1 MMDLIRETV
10 GSPFGFQIGD
20 HCQTL
25 YKELGGTGDLK
36 GMYITDPSLA
46 STFGSEKDAYNACMA
61 AMIEHF
67 KQLP

>member
-20 HCQTL
+20 HCQDFYT
-25 YKELGGTGDLK
+25 GTGKLK